1 MTPRLPRLTS
11 KQLIKILQVNGWEHA
26 RTTGS
31 HYIMVRPEAQ
41 ALLSIPL
48 HKRALS
54 IGTLSRLVKD
64 AGLRPEDLR

>member
-1 MTPRLPRLTS
+1 
-11 KQLIKILQVNGWEHA
+11 
-26 RTTGS
+26 
-31 HYIMVRPEAQ
+31 MVRPEAQ